1 VRFNVQ
7 TGQSL
12 GTFVSVGAPGLGG
25 LAFMAKPTSN
35 LPGTHISVTARTGYP
50 GQLLGFFACLLRN
63 SDHALIAGK
72 TLTFRLDDTLLGTA
86 LTNTIKSA
94 QLNFRLPS
102 NISLGTHKITVSFAG
117 DSTYQA
123 STQTGTLTVGLP
135 PTPQASYL
143 WVRSLSGKVG
153 QTVPLAAALQQN
165 AGNLRIVGRT
175 LSFSLDGKAIS
186 TVTTDSQGAAYVP
199 YPIPAG
205 TTAGSHTVS
214 VSFAGDAAFAACVGM
229 GTLTVLP

>member
-1 VRFNVQ
+1 VAFNGSDVYI
-7 TGQSL
+7 TEWGNHR
-12 GTFVSVGAPGLGG
+12 VSVFVPDLQ
-25 LAFMAKPTSN
+25 
-35 LPGTHISVTARTGYP
+35 GTHISVSPRTGYP

-63 SDHALIAGK
+63 SDHGLIGGK
-72 TLTFRLDDTLLGTA
+72 TLTFQLDGALLGTA
-86 LTNTIKSA
+86 QTNTIKSA
-94 QLNFRLPS
+94 QCNYTLPS
-102 NISLGTHKITVSFAG
+102 NISLGTHKIAVSFAG
-117 DSTYQA
+117 DSAYQ
-123 STQTGTLTVGLP
+123 SSFQTGTLTVDLP

-153 QTVPLAAALQQN
+153 QTVQLAAALQQN

-186 TVTTDSQGAAYVP
+186 TVTTDSQGAAHVP

-205 TTAGSHTVS
+205 TAAGSHTVT
-214 VSFAGDAAFAACVGM
+214 VSFAGDAFFAASVGK